1 MVKVQTVAL
10 LSLSLVLTSCLSIKQ
25 ERIKPPQIDFTLQR
39 VAFQI
44 GDTKIHAQV
53 RQFGTNRLT
62 LVNLHDDAQA
72 SVDAAVVVLEKQGG
86 RLIELTH
93 SGNRRVA
100 FTLTGKEYSFDPNRI
115 FSSAGVRKTVR
126 GTGSIPDKAHAAVEQ
141 FAGEFIRHFKL
152 DCLSAFIALH
162 NNGNGG
168 LSIHSYEPGGD
179 LAADT
184 DEVFVSP
191 EVDPD
196 DFYFVTDKRFFT
208 ELRARK
214 ANVILQDNRIKRDD
228 GSLSVFAGRL
238 GIRYI
243 NVEAEPE
250 HFDAQIRM
258 IETAMELIR

>member
-1 MVKVQTVAL
+1 MVKVQTAAL

-100 FTLTGKEYSFDPNRI
+100 FTLTGKEYSFDL
-115 FSSAGVRKTVR
+115 
-126 GTGSIPDKAHAAVEQ
+126 Q
-141 FAGEFIRHFKL
+141 
-152 DCLSAFIALH
+152 
-162 NNGNGG
+162 
-168 LSIHSYEPGGD
+168 
-179 LAADT
+179 
-184 DEVFVSP
+184 
-191 EVDPD
+191 
-196 DFYFVTDKRFFT
+196 T
-208 ELRARK
+208 ESFPVPA
-214 ANVILQDNRIKRDD
+214 
-228 GSLSVFAGRL
+228 
-238 GIRYI
+238 
-243 NVEAEPE
+243 
-250 HFDAQIRM
+250 
-258 IETAMELIR
+258 